1 MLSKDRVRRVTAS
14 RAGAILGLSPFAKPD
29 DVLREM
35 VREHHGAEREF
46 RGNVATDWGVEHE
59 EAAINEY
66 EFNSLPCV
74 SFKLDNQQFLT
85 FEDWLGCTPDGFIT
99 PGGMIEVKCPYSLR
113 NGGRYKTLDEQPHY
127 EIQIQVQMFVTDSD
141 WCDFIQWSPVLPL
154 YVERVE
160 RRNIAKEISQLKA
173 FHERFKAELSNP
185 IHLQPKRAEVSGE
198 GAGELLAA
206 YDLASEEIARLTK
219 EKAEILSQIVEMSG
233 GVDADI
239 CGRKLT
245 KVERNGSIAYQK
257 AIKEL
262 APDADL
268 EAYRGEGTEYWRL
281 T

>member
-46 RGNVATDWGVEHE
+46 KGNVATDWGVEYE
-59 EAAINEY
+59 ESAINEY

-141 WCDFIQWSPVLPL
+141 WCDFVQWSPVLPL

-173 FHERFKAELSNP
+173 FHERFKNELNNP

-198 GAGELLAA
+198 DAGELLEA
-206 YDLASEEIARLTK
+206 YDVACDEIERWQSIKSQTLNDLVV
-219 EKAEILSQIVEMSG
+219 LSGER
-233 GVDADI
+233 DADI

-245 KVERNGSIAYQK
+245 KVERKGSIAYQK

>member
-1 MLSKDRVRRVTAS
+1 
-14 RAGAILGLSPFAKPD
+14 
-29 DVLREM
+29 
-35 VREHHGAEREF
+35 
-46 RGNVATDWGVEHE
+46 
-59 EAAINEY
+59 
-66 EFNSLPCV
+66 
-74 SFKLDNQQFLT
+74 
-85 FEDWLGCTPDGFIT
+85 
-99 PGGMIEVKCPYSLR
+99 
-113 NGGRYKTLDEQPHY
+113 
-127 EIQIQVQMFVTDSD
+127 MFVTDSD
-141 WCDFIQWSPVLPL
+141 WCDFVQWSPVLPL

-173 FHERFKAELSNP
+173 FHERFKTELNNP

-219 EKAEILSQIVEMSG
+219 EKAEILSQIVELSG

-245 KVERNGSIAYQK
+245 KVERKGSIAYQK